1 MAGTSWDKLGQMDAA
16 FEEIAPTIR
25 AVAQEAN
32 VKLHEFFRD
41 DPLWRLDFAR
51 EAGGEAVVDVAW
63 SEDRPDVF
71 TIAASWW
78 VDDYDTTMRKLHR
91 EEIGVFQRNQAAE
104 RVASEDVRTT
114 RLQIPDRAKIKFGHI
129 FDARQRF
136 VQPIDSSRLHP
147 IDRVVR
153 FDVLNRLKEVHNAA
167 TQAMGNKNRR
177 LLSARLQQ
185 Y

>member
-91 EEIGVFQRNQAAE
+91 EEIGVFQRNQAAAE
-104 RVASEDVRTT
+104 LEAVLKQALARIDAWSASDLDQESGPYPDWQRYQSREEFG
-114 RLQIPDRAKIKFGHI
+114 RL
-129 FDARQRF
+129 
-136 VQPIDSSRLHP
+136 RLP
-147 IDRVVR
+147 
-153 FDVLNRLKEVHNAA
+153 
-167 TQAMGNKNRR
+167 RR
-177 LLSARLQQ
+177 
-185 Y
+185 